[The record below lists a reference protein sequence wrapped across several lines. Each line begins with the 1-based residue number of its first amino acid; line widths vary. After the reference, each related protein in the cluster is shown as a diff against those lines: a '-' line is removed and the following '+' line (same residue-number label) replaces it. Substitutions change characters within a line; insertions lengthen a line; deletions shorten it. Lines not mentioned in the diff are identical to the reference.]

1 MKKNEYYFNGNFGL
15 ERETLRVDS
24 SGRLA
29 QTPHPFGDDEHI
41 TRDFCEN
48 QIELITPV
56 CRSAAQAVEV
66 LSALDR
72 RTCEKLSENG
82 ERIWLYSNPAHFETE
97 DDIPIAAFGGDLS
110 SKRDYREALQ
120 RRYGKRLMLFSGV
133 HFNFSF
139 ADELL
144 REWHKDS
151 ELPLREFTDGLYLR
165 LYRQLSRHSW
175 LLVLL
180 TAASPWYDVSLDG
193 DGLTG
198 VVRSRYSSM
207 RNSER
212 GYWNE
217 FVPILEHESIAA
229 FTDSIGKLV
238 EKGMLFSVSELYLP
252 VRLKPRG
259 VNTLEA
265 LAEGGVDHI
274 ELRMFDLNPLTPAG
288 VDERDLA
295 FAQLLML
302 WLLTLEDSGF
312 DPEAQKKAWQ
322 DHKNAAL
329 YELSGVEIDGM
340 DITERA
346 KQILQKMAEY
356 FSDEPRASEIID
368 HELEK
373 LNTKRLCERINAKII
388 YG

>member
-1 MKKNEYYFNGNFGL
+1 MKKNKYYFNGNFGL

-56 CRSAAQAVEV
+56 YKSAAEAVAALGE
-66 LSALDR
+66 LDR
-72 RTCEKLSENG
+72 RATNVLSENG
-82 ERIWLYSNPAHFETE
+82 ERIWLYSNPPHFETE
-97 DDIPIAAFGGDLS
+97 NDIPIAAFGGDLS
-110 SKRDYREALQ
+110 SKRDYRENLQ

-151 ELPLREFTDGLYLR
+151 ELPLHEFVNELYLR

-175 LLVLL
+175 VLVLL
-180 TAASPWYDVSLDG
+180 TAASPLYDLSLDG
-193 DGLTG
+193 DGLSG
-198 VVRSRYSSM
+198 VVRSKYSSM

-217 FVPILEHESIAA
+217 FLPILNHGSLTE
-229 FTDSIGKLV
+229 FTDSIDELV
-238 EKGMLFSVSELYLP
+238 KKGMLFSASELYLP

-259 VNTLEA
+259 ENSLKA

-274 ELRMFDLNPLTPAG
+274 ELRMFDLNPLTSTG
-288 VDERDLA
+288 VDEKDIS
-295 FAQLLML
+295 FAHLLML
-302 WLLTLEDSGF
+302 WLLTLEDSELT
-312 DPEAQKKAWQ
+312 PEEQELACR

-329 YELSGVEIDGM
+329 YDLTGVTVDGV
-340 DITERA
+340 DIVERA
-346 KQILQKMAEY
+346 AEILHNMTEY
-356 FSDEPRASEIID
+356 FSNEPTALEVIGY
-368 HELEK
+368 ELEK
-373 LNTKRLCERINAKII
+373 LETKRLCKRINEQEI